1 MRFICT
7 LIFLTAASRLLM
19 DCLAL
24 VVSRTYS
31 CGPTGIHIFE
41 YLKSCYLIVW
51 IPIILHLDAD
61 WGLPFWYTDRFWHII
76 NCLRGAWKNKMCS
89 WTITKVWDTTS
100 RFEQKKF
107 ISYLRP
113 LLQDWKRCFFVV
125 VVCLFVYVMHRNPH
139 RELRKMKKQSHTFQ
153 IIQDKTLENVLNEME
168 ISDSPDKEFKTMA
181 LKSSHRLGYK

>member
-1 MRFICT
+1 MDASFPLCCYLTAVQQDLQEMRFICT

-61 WGLPFWYTDRFWHII
+61 
-76 NCLRGAWKNKMCS
+76 
-89 WTITKVWDTTS
+89 
-100 RFEQKKF
+100 
-107 ISYLRP
+107 
-113 LLQDWKRCFFVV
+113 
-125 VVCLFVYVMHRNPH
+125 
-139 RELRKMKKQSHTFQ
+139 
-153 IIQDKTLENVLNEME
+153 
-168 ISDSPDKEFKTMA
+168 
-181 LKSSHRLGYK
+181 